1 MIPENVNTL
10 AAIGLG
16 AFALASGIVF
26 GRASARDTL
35 AAARRLASAGA
46 TYFSR
51 AEAARRLVL
60 AVETPTMAMPIVELE
75 AATRT
80 RAERLRAAAAEAVE
94 RAREAVK
101 PEPGPR
107 DWAPGEMT
115 EAFRRI
121 VDDLDP
127 AAPELTLPAQPSP
140 WVHPLAVRGPVPQ
153 IVHAPRET
161 QPAPRWETRPAPQP
175 SPDAPSRVR
184 LRRSED
190 GGLTGRARA
199 WGGSLLGSVPKLEL
213 PAFPRPFQMP
223 VPRQRLPHDPRRM
236 AMLPADDSRQ
246 WRVKVAS

>member
-1 MIPENVNTL
+1 VIPENVNTL
-10 AAIGLG
+10 AAIGLA
-16 AFALASGIVF
+16 AFGLASGVAF
-26 GRASARDTL
+26 GRFSARDTL

-51 AEAARRLVL
+51 AEAARRVVL

-80 RAERLRAAAAEAVE
+80 RAEKLRAAATEAVE

-121 VDDLDP
+121 VDDFDP
-127 AAPELTLPAQPSP
+127 ATPELTLPVQPSP

-161 QPAPRWETRPAPQP
+161 QPAPRWETRPAPVP
-175 SPDAPSRVR
+175 RADTPSRARVR
-184 LRRSED
+184 RGETPSLP
-190 GGLTGRARA
+190 GRLRA
-199 WGGSLLGSVPKLEL
+199 WGGSLLGPVPTLPEMEL
-213 PAFPRPFQMP
+213 PRPFQMP
-223 VPRQRLPHDPRRM
+223 VPRPRLPHDPRRM